1 MRRLNI
7 ILLLFAVTFIS
18 CNDNVDD
25 NVVVSYWDN
34 GNVKSELRYSDGK
47 LDGLC
52 KWYYYTGRAEMEA
65 NFTMNVLNDTATR
78 WHENGSLYEKCNYK
92 DN

>member
-34 GNVKSELRYSDGK
+34 GNVKSELTASS
-47 LDGLC
+47 
-52 KWYYYTGRAEMEA
+52 TGCA
-65 NFTMNVLNDTATR
+65 NGIIILVGRR
-78 WHENGSLYEKCNYK
+78 WRQTSL
-92 DN
+92 